1 MVVIIVKEFVYS
13 DDKVIL
19 IKVLRKKKELRRN
32 IEQRMF
38 YTLYFLFI
46 FLRIVELLSF
56 LYFHSSPTCSC
67 WITLFH
73 LVHAPRIER
82 KTLREVVLSITNKRI
97 RKNAGEKNKNGYT
110 TLHKVT
116 QAAVRAQ
123 RKVIKM
129 VTQRLHKPQKLNQV
143 QHLLRHKISK
153 RIIKELNL

>member
-19 IKVLRKKKELRRN
+19 IKVLRKKKELRKN

-116 QAAVRAQ
+116 QAAEAEPSSAS
-123 RKVIKM
+123 
-129 VTQRLHKPQKLNQV
+129 TAPQIFEK
-143 QHLLRHKISK
+143 
-153 RIIKELNL
+153 IIKGLDLYKTLACMSGRNMRKKYK

>member
-1 MVVIIVKEFVYS
+1 MVVIIVKEFIYS

-19 IKVLRKKKELRRN
+19 IKVLRKKKELRKN

-38 YTLYFLFI
+38 YALYFLFI

-82 KTLREVVLSITNKRI
+82 KTLREVVLSITNKRM

-143 QHLLRHKISK
+143 QHLLRLKILK
-153 RIIKELNL
+153 KLLKN